1 MPPVSPTVAHALIL
15 ATALLLYA
23 FAWASVGSL
32 PRAIR
37 GVARIVLLLILLAPL
52 GVFLLLG
59 TQSSAPRQDTARA
72 PLPEPPRPSA
82 NGTTQ
87 PGPGGGG
94 AGSGSGTASDQA
106 TEERQRAVKQ
116 AEETARRAQE
126 AEQQRSAEVKGRVF
140 KMEVPSPVPPPVAK
154 APEVPPVQPKI
165 ASVPD
170 QAPPSA
176 PITSPSPPVAAAPA
190 ATTESTDW
198 AVVPIFYGTDRKRE
212 EDPKRLKYGAARAGK
227 LDIGRALVTV
237 PKSHQVPNIERPW
250 AVKVPFFDIKIYE
263 QAEDPKSHFTIKE
276 IASLPRG
283 EFLSLVKA
291 RLDGAKKYDKQ
302 AVVFI
307 HGYNTEFDYAVYR
320 TAQMAYDLDFDGVPF
335 LYSWPSGT
343 GITGYVADRESAEQ
357 AEPYLREFIDMIVK
371 ESGAKSVSVIAH
383 SMGNLPLL
391 RTLRDM
397 APSLPEGV
405 KFDQIVLAAPDVDRN
420 VFEQLAHD
428 LAKIGNGVTLYAS
441 SNDRAME
448 AARKV
453 AGVARAGDVPPEG
466 PVIIPGIDTIDITAV
481 STDAM
486 ALNHSTYAERSALI
500 NDIGLIL
507 RTRERPPEKRIPI
520 LEKVT
525 IDRGQ
530 YWRYP
535 K

>member
-1 MPPVSPTVAHALIL
+1 MPVISPPVAHALIL
-15 ATALLLYA
+15 LTALLLYA
-23 FAWASVGSL
+23 FAWKSVGAL
-32 PRAIR
+32 PKAIR
-37 GVARIVLLLILLAPL
+37 GVARLVLLLFLLAPL
-52 GVFLLLG
+52 AVFVILGVQQPAQ
-59 TQSSAPRQDTARA
+59 QSRDVARA
-72 PLPEPPRPSA
+72 PAPEPPRREVQADRSKGPPSA
-82 NGTTQ
+82 NGTKMMKRAEPPTPPSPPPVIGAPA
-87 PGPGGGG
+87 PGPG
-94 AGSGSGTASDQA
+94 
-106 TEERQRAVKQ
+106 
-116 AEETARRAQE
+116 
-126 AEQQRSAEVKGRVF
+126 
-140 KMEVPSPVPPPVAK
+140 
-154 APEVPPVQPKI
+154 QPKI
-165 ASVPD
+165 SSVPET
-170 QAPPSA
+170 APPPA
-176 PITSPSPPVAAAPA
+176 PAPTPPPVAAAR
-190 ATTESTDW
+190 TTEAESTEW

-212 EDPKRLKYGAARAGK
+212 EDAKRIKYGSARAGK
-227 LDIGRALVTV
+227 LEIGRALVTV

-250 AVKVPFFDIKIYE
+250 AIKVPFFDIKIYE
-263 QAEDPKSHFTIKE
+263 QAEDPKTHFTIKE
-276 IASLPRG
+276 IASLPKG

-291 RLDGAKKYDKQ
+291 RLDGAKKYEKQ

-307 HGYNTEFDYAVYR
+307 HGYNTEFDFAVYR
-320 TAQMAYDLDFDGVPF
+320 TAQMAYDLDFDGAPF

-357 AEPYLREFIDMIVK
+357 AEPYLKEFIELIVR

-397 APSLPEGV
+397 APTLPEGV

-420 VFEQLAHD
+420 VFEQLARD

-441 SNDRAME
+441 SSDRAMD

-453 AGVARAGDVPPEG
+453 AGVPRAGDVPPEG

-481 STDAM
+481 STDSM
-486 ALNHSTYAERSALI
+486 ALNHSTYAERSALL

-525 IDRGQ
+525 IDRGD

-535 K
+535 R